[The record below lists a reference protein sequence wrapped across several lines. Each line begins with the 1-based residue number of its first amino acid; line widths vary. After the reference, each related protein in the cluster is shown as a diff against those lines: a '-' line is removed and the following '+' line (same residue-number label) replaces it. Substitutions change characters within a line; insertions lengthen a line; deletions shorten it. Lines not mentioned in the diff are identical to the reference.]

1 MQSEPGVYDMDK
13 LANKIVT
20 AQTDK
25 FLGKAE
31 TYSQWKKN
39 CRMAKQEGTGTVMK
53 LDRADLF
60 IKVCIV

>member
-1 MQSEPGVYDMDK
+1 MDK

-20 AQTDK
+20 AKTDK
-25 FLGKAE
+25 FLGNAE

-39 CRMAKQEGTGTVMK
+39 CRLAKQEGTGMVMK

>member
-1 MQSEPGVYDMDK
+1 MQSKPGVYDMDK
-13 LANKIVT
+13 LANKRVT
-20 AQTDK
+20 AKTDK

-39 CRMAKQEGTGTVMK
+39 CGMAKQEGTGKVMK

-60 IKVCIV
+60 IEVRIV